1 MHDLDDAYSV
11 ALAAWKKDG
20 GVRPT
25 KRPDGVPTRIDMNW
39 LTPAE
44 RAILDAMGA
53 VENAG
58 GSPALT
64 DATTLLM
71 KALERVADHVEGKE

>member
-1 MHDLDDAYSV
+1 MDADYER
-11 ALAAWKKDG
+11 ALIDWKKDG
-20 GVRPT
+20 GLRPT

-44 RAILDAMGA
+44 LSILEAMGA

-58 GSPALT
+58 GSTALT
-64 DATTLLM
+64 DATILLS